1 MYKHV
6 NIYKIYAVCE
16 YAYIYNKYE
25 QYTHTHIY
33 YENKNFYFGCD

>member
-16 YAYIYNKYE
+16 YAYIHNKYE
-25 QYTHTHIY
+25 QYTHIY
-33 YENKNFYFGCD
+33 FENKNFYFGCD